1 CSPLF
6 RLLLFP
12 TRRSSDL
19 PTALVEFGSE
29 PIPQTGHEVL
39 GEILDG
45 RLPVS
50 ILHEAEDVDGQFIIG
65 MADRVMPGR
74 RDHIMPGRTPSAR
87 LLAGEF
93 ADLDEALALQRIQM
107 TTDRRRGQVEGFGQ

>member
-1 CSPLF
+1 PPA
-6 RLLLFP
+6 RARGP
-12 TRRSSDL
+12 GG
-19 PTALVEFGSE
+19 PPALVASGSE
-29 PIPQTGHEVL
+29 PSPQAGHAVP
-39 GEILDG
+39 GELLDG

-65 MADRVMPGR
+65 TADRVMPGR